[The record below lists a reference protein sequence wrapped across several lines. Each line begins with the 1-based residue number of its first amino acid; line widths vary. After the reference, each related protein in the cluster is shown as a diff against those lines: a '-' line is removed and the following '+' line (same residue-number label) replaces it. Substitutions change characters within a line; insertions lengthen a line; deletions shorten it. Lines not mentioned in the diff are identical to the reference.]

1 MNLCISETLLSEE
14 VVELIVVSIS
24 HNEFDQHL
32 LRPDLQ
38 LQKKSRSNSLDNLVS
53 LRLLCSEML
62 GQLQGSEARQTL
74 LLPYPQGHSEGRRR
88 NPQQPK

>member
-24 HNEFDQHL
+24 HNECDQHL

-38 LQKKSRSNSLDNLVS
+38 LQKESRSNALD
-53 LRLLCSEML
+53 R
-62 GQLQGSEARQTL
+62 
-74 LLPYPQGHSEGRRR
+74 
-88 NPQQPK
+88 